1 MILYF
6 PTIYRN
12 LFYFL
17 FIYIML
23 SDIYLSV
30 FGDVGNDPCWWGRSC
45 ICKDFLVLGEFGSM
59 FSFDPDELD
68 GCPITLP

>member
-1 MILYF
+1 MS
-6 PTIYRN
+6 
-12 LFYFL
+12 
-17 FIYIML
+17 

-68 GCPITLP
+68 A